1 MKLEFATNLDICIR
15 TRNVHLV
22 KSCLSHD
29 SSGANPAAALHLT
42 CKHKQELK
50 SIHKVLMQDY
60 QGWNQLDFTYL
71 AKCCKIA
78 IIYNDCKLL
87 GKILKFVPDDSK
99 RYFGWLY
106 MICNVL
112 QQYKCAVTLRQ
123 HNIPL
128 LFEPST
134 LNQVQSLLGLL
145 DYSHVRNRVIAAL
158 NQIPNLYGILYSRED
173 FYGSF
178 LHFYIYKLFR
188 KEMDYFNNCT
198 FYGMGHNYSKVLKSI
213 VDLEPS
219 SIHYIYGN
227 GKTLLTYLLS
237 RSVNFLPVVRQIAEV
252 LIYENPDLEQ
262 EQSTVVYGI
271 ERDEQLQIQGTH
283 VHRLNYQY
291 CESLFSDSFIPD
303 LKAGFLMD
311 AKEHGL
317 FGHENQ
323 ESFAF
328 NFFVPLLIESGFP
341 VATEAK
347 QLLESKIGS
356 LHPAENIYITH
367 YLETPKL
374 LTLCCR
380 DALRKHFKGRQ
391 IHSYVEKT
399 DMPQKIRDF
408 ILLKMLLKCTPEDSI
423 SRCTNFK
430 NWR

>member
-1 MKLEFATNLDICIR
+1 MKLEFATNLEICIR
-15 TRNVHLV
+15 TRNIHLV
-22 KSCLSHD
+22 KSCLRLD
-29 SSGANPAAALHLT
+29 SLGANLAAALHLT
-42 CKHKQELK
+42 CEHKQELK

-60 QGWNQLDFTYL
+60 QGWNELEFTYL

-87 GKILKFVPDDSK
+87 GKILKIVPDHTK
-99 RYFGWLY
+99 RCFAWLY
-106 MICNVL
+106 IICHVL
-112 QQYKCAVTLRQ
+112 QQHKCAFTLRQ

-128 LFEPST
+128 LFELST
-134 LNQVQSLLGLL
+134 LKQVQSLLGLL

-158 NQIPNLYGILYSRED
+158 NQIPNLYGVLNSRD
-173 FYGSF
+173 FNGSF
-178 LHFYIYKLFR
+178 LHYYIYKLLG
-188 KEMDYFNNCT
+188 KETDFFHTCIYD
-198 FYGMGHNYSKVLKSI
+198 GMGHNFCHMLKSI
-213 VDLEPS
+213 VDLEPN
-219 SIHYIYGN
+219 SINYIYGN
-227 GKTLLTYLLS
+227 GMTPLTYLLS
-237 RSVNFLPVVRQIAEV
+237 KSVNFLPVVRQIAEV

-262 EQSTVVYGI
+262 EQTTVMYGI
-271 ERDEQLQIQGTH
+271 ERDEQLQKQGTR

-291 CESLFSDSFIPD
+291 FDRHIPDSFIPD

-317 FGHENQ
+317 FGHESQ

-347 QLLESKIGS
+347 QLLKFKIGS
-356 LHPAENIYITH
+356 LHPAENAYIVH

-408 ILLKMLLKCTPEDSI
+408 VLLKMLLKCTPKNLI
-423 SRCTNFK
+423 SRCTNFI
-430 NWR
+430 NWK